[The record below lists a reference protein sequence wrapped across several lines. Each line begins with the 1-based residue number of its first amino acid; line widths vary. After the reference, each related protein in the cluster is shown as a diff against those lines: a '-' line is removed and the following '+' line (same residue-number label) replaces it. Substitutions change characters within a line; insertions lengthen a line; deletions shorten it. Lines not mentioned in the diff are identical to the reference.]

1 MFIISGF
8 RRAEV
13 PHGFTGRK
21 PRCWRGRASPA
32 LEMIRA
38 LPPLFQLL
46 ERHSWPR
53 ALARPLL
60 EAGSLASPAPSA
72 PAAPSPLWPS
82 LPLPPSQEDAPDCS
96 GPILRVHTDLSASQP
111 PSSLPQTVTSQA
123 PGVRAWPGLG
133 GSCSPPRPARPHFR
147 GLIGCCSRSCRSRR
161 PCSLTKHLMR
171 AAAST
176 EHARQRRRSRGQAA
190 PQFQRRYVLS
200 PNSGI
205 LSSL

>member
-1 MFIISGF
+1 MAGPGF
-8 RRAEV
+8 PGPGDDPCPPSPFPASRA
-13 PHGFTGRK
+13 PFL
-21 PRCWRGRASPA
+21 A
-32 LEMIRA
+32 
-38 LPPLFQLL
+38 
-46 ERHSWPR
+46 R
-53 ALARPLL
+53 ALAWPLL
-60 EAGSLASPAPSA
+60 EARSLASPAPSA
-72 PAAPSPLWPS
+72 PAASSPLRPS

-111 PSSLPQTVTSQA
+111 SSSLPQTVTSQA
-123 PGVRAWPGLG
+123 PGVRVWPGLG

-190 PQFQRRYVLS
+190 PRLQRRYVLS

-205 LSSL
+205 LSSLLLFWFPFES